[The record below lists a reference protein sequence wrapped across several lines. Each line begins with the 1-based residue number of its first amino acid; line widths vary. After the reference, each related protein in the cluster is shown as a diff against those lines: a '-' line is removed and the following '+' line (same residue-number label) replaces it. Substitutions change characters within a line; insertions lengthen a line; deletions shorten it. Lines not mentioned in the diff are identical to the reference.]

1 MTSVTGQ
8 RARVAAPVIGG
19 RSPGDAGA
27 LRRVALSVM
36 PLLVTVAVWE
46 LIVRLGI
53 VKALFLPAFSSVLW
67 KFWEILVTGELL
79 SHFKITVGRMLLGY
93 VIGAGGAVAFGLAI
107 GLSAPLRLFFSP
119 LIAATYPLPKIA
131 LLSLFLV
138 IFGIGNAPIVASIV
152 ASAMYPVLLNTI
164 TGILAV
170 DPILIRAARNLGAN
184 RFQVTTKVVLPGALP
199 IIFGGLRM
207 GAAVSLI
214 VVVAV
219 EMYIAQSGVGYLLA
233 WATEFFKT
241 DLLYANLMA
250 IGIFG
255 IVVFKALDVL
265 ERWALPWNPEK

>member
-1 MTSVTGQ
+1 M
-8 RARVAAPVIGG
+8 
-19 RSPGDAGA
+19 
-27 LRRVALSVM
+27 
-36 PLLVTVAVWE
+36 
-46 LIVRLGI
+46 
-53 VKALFLPAFSSVLW
+53 
-67 KFWEILVTGELL
+67 
-79 SHFKITVGRMLLGY
+79 
-93 VIGAGGAVAFGLAI
+93 AFGLAI

-184 RFQVTTKVVLPGALP
+184 RFQVTTQVVLPGALP